1 MNQINRGGKW
11 LITVVHRIIP
21 NLITLNLIVSRQ
33 MMGNIALL
41 CNREREKGKKKKLK
55 KIQNE
60 NRECQKEK
68 SESKLIMERI

>member
-41 CNREREKGKKKKLK
+41 CNREREKGKKKK
-55 KIQNE
+55 N
-60 NRECQKEK
+60 
-68 SESKLIMERI
+68 

>member
-41 CNREREKGKKKKLK
+41 CNREREKGKKKKIK
-55 KIQNE
+55 KNTKRKPRMSKGEI
-60 NRECQKEK
+60 RE
-68 SESKLIMERI
+68 